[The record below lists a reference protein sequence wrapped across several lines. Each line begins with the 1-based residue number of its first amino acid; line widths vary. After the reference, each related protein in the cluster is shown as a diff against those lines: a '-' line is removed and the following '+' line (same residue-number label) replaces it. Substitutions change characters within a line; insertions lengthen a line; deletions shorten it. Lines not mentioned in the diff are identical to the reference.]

1 MAKYRVTLSSY
12 QYHTVDVE
20 ADSPDE
26 AENIVNERLNRDEY
40 SLANEYNTYDEGTYV
55 VGGEAYEVE

>member
-20 ADSPDE
+20 ANSPDE
-26 AENIVNERLNRDEY
+26 AEKIVNEKLRTNEY
-40 SLANEYNTYDEGTYV
+40 SLVQHCNTYDEGMYV
-55 VGGEAYEVE
+55 VEGEAYEVE

>member
-20 ADSPDE
+20 ANSPDE
-26 AENIVNERLNRDEY
+26 AEKIVNEKLNRDED
-40 SLANEYNTYDEGTYV
+40 SLTDEYDTYDEGTYV
-55 VGGEAYEVE
+55 VEGEAYEVK